1 MGCSDA
7 HHGSHVVAWHVI
19 SWIAAVVRV
28 YRDRLTP
35 SCYQCEFLPYSAPM
49 CVIKSTCPHYVM
61 NGRYRV
67 QKIATSLS
75 SHSESSNRLAPFH
88 ALLLGHVPRVLVISP
103 QKDQA
108 TSPRPSSGLY
118 VGLNYPFPNLNP
130 ALFKHGSLP
139 PLQSNSQKETKIG
152 VAVPQGD
159 ADRLVVWC

>member
-28 YRDRLTP
+28 SRDRLTP

-67 QKIATSLS
+67 NRNLSLKS
-75 SHSESSNRLAPFH
+75 LRIVQQARTFPC
-88 ALLLGHVPRVLVISP
+88 SP
-103 QKDQA
+103 SRPCTK
-108 TSPRPSSGLY
+108 SPRHLSAKRPSHITSAIIRSIRRAQL
-118 VGLNYPFPNLNP
+118 PFSEPQPSIIQTRVTAAAPKQFAKRDENRR
-130 ALFKHGSLP
+130 GSTP
-139 PLQSNSQKETKIG
+139 RG
-152 VAVPQGD
+152 
-159 ADRLVVWC
+159 C